1 MLTFLREPI
10 ARAVSQYEH
19 HKAEAVRQRAARLGS
34 HGPFGDIVRVV
45 SPQLCPQLEREARG
59 APTLR
64 ATTVGDEAEPPRPAP
79 LSAQAQCATLR
90 DPRKCRAAGWCGLFQ
105 NHQCEVLA
113 GAQFA
118 PARERARKRT
128 SGGQL
133 LAQARAALRGLPF
146 FGLTEHLDASMC
158 LLFDALS

>member
-1 MLTFLREPI
+1 MEPG
-10 ARAVSQYEH
+10 AAPH
-19 HKAEAVRQRAARLGS
+19 TQRGRL
-34 HGPFGDIVRVV
+34 
-45 SPQLCPQLEREARG
+45 
-59 APTLR
+59 
-64 ATTVGDEAEPPRPAP
+64 
-79 LSAQAQCATLR
+79 
-90 DPRKCRAAGWCGLFQ
+90 
-105 NHQCEVLA
+105 
-113 GAQFA
+113 AQFA